1 MNEQQAKQWVLD
13 LLDVM
18 LRGAKLTPTVI
29 DDRGIELAIM
39 AVSNPIIWGWIWKV
53 LEPVL
58 NGDDRVM
65 SVIEC
70 PEEVVA
76 ESDKVE
82 IDPLTIIAIINAV
95 LELIK
100 IWRNRK

>member
-1 MNEQQAKQWVLD
+1 MNEVQARQWLLD

-29 DDRGIELAIM
+29 DDRAVELSIM
-39 AVSNPIIWGWIWKV
+39 AVNNDLIFSWIWKV